1 MLVTYLIQEGP
12 MRKVTVTISNNE
24 YEYEV
29 GTTYEKIAKDFQKDY
44 EARIVLVSVDGR
56 LRELH
61 KILSSDCTID
71 FITLSEKIGMETY
84 KRSATFLLVKAVHD
98 VIGEDDKN
106 HLVAQYTVGRGL
118 LCKLIGVEPTE
129 QFVRSVNA
137 RMDELISQ
145 NIPIWKTS
153 YSVEE
158 ARKIFAEAGM
168 EDKVK
173 LFKYRRASKVN
184 VYSIGDYKDYYYGY
198 MVPSTGYITHYELYP
213 YEEGIILQ
221 LPSRHEPN
229 VIPERTY
236 SPKLQKTL
244 QETSNWGTSIGIEDV
259 GDLNEMICN
268 EGVQDV
274 VLLQEAYMESKIAEI
289 AKDIVQKGGR
299 KFIMIAG
306 PSSSGKTSFSY
317 RLSIQLRAL
326 GLRPHP
332 IALDNYFK
340 NREDTPKDENGEYDF
355 ECLEAIDVERFNSDM
370 LALLSGETVELPSFN
385 FKTGQREFKG
395 DYKRLNENDILVI
408 EGIHGLNEKM
418 SYALPADSKYKI
430 YISALT
436 ALNVDE
442 HNRIATTDVRLL
454 RRMIRD
460 NRTRGTSASG
470 TLNMWRSVRRGEE
483 KYIFPFQESADAVF
497 NSALIYELSV
507 MKLYA
512 EPLLFG
518 ISKEDPQYYE
528 AKRLLKFLDYFL
540 GMTSEGLPNNSL
552 IREFVGGSIFNV

>member
-1 MLVTYLIQEGP
+1 
-12 MRKVTVTISNNE
+12 MRKVKVTIANEE
-24 YEYEV
+24 YEYEA
-29 GTTYEKIAKDFQKDY
+29 GITYEQIAKDFQKDY
-44 EARIVLVSVDGR
+44 EAKIVLISADGR

-61 KILSSDCTID
+61 KILSNDCTIE
-71 FITLSEKIGMETY
+71 FITLADKIGMETY
-84 KRSATFLLVKAVHD
+84 RRSATFLLVKAVHD
-98 VIGEDDKN
+98 VLGDDGKN

-118 LCKLIGVEPTE
+118 LCKLIDAKPSE
-129 QFVRSVNA
+129 QFLRSVHA

-145 NIPIWKTS
+145 NIPIWKSS

-158 ARKIFAEAGM
+158 ARRIFAEAGM

-173 LFKYRRASKVN
+173 LFKFRRASKVN

-198 MVPSTGYITHYELYP
+198 MVPSTGYITHYDLYP
-213 YEEGIILQ
+213 YDEGIILQ
-221 LPSRHEPN
+221 LPSRHSPN
-229 VIPERTY
+229 VVPDRTD

-244 QETSNWGTSIGIEDV
+244 QNTSNWGTSIGIEDV
-259 GDLNEMICN
+259 GDLNETICA

-274 VLLQEAYMESKIAEI
+274 VLLQEAYMESKIAQI
-289 AKDIVQKGGR
+289 AKDIVDKGGK

-326 GLRPHP
+326 GMRPHP

-340 NREDTPKDENGEYDF
+340 NREDTPKDENGNYDF
-355 ECLEAIDVERFNSDM
+355 ECLEAIDVEQFNKDM
-370 LALLSGETVELPSFN
+370 LALLSGQTVELPSFN
-385 FKTGQREFKG
+385 FKTGKREYKG
-395 DYKRLNENDILVI
+395 DYKRLNENEILVI

-418 SYALPADSKYKI
+418 SYALPAESKYKI

-454 RRMIRD
+454 RRMVRD

-470 TLNMWRSVRRGEE
+470 TLNMWQSVRRGEE

-507 MKLYA
+507 LKLYA

>member
-1 MLVTYLIQEGP
+1 
-12 MRKVTVTISNNE
+12 MRKVKVTIANEE
-24 YEYEV
+24 YEYEA
-29 GTTYEKIAKDFQKDY
+29 GIMYEQIAKDFQKDY
-44 EARIVLVSVDGR
+44 EAKIVLVSADGR

-61 KILSSDCTID
+61 KILSNDCTIE
-71 FITLSEKIGMETY
+71 FITLADKIGMETY
-84 KRSATFLLVKAVHD
+84 RRSATFLLVKAVHD
-98 VIGEDDKN
+98 VLEDDGKN

-118 LCKLIGVEPTE
+118 LCKLIDAKPTE
-129 QFVRSVNA
+129 QFLRSVHA

-145 NIPIWKTS
+145 NIPIWKSS

-158 ARKIFAEAGM
+158 ARRIFAEAGM

-173 LFKYRRASKVN
+173 LFKFRRASKVN

-198 MVPSTGYITHYELYP
+198 MVPSTGYITHYDLYP
-213 YEEGIILQ
+213 YDEGIILQ
-221 LPSRHEPN
+221 LPSRHSPN
-229 VIPERTY
+229 VVPDKTE

-244 QETSNWGTSIGIEDV
+244 QNTSNWGSSIGIEDV
-259 GDLNEMICN
+259 GDLNETICA

-274 VLLQEAYMESKIAEI
+274 VLLQEAYMESKIAQI
-289 AKDIVQKGGR
+289 AKDIVDKGGK

-326 GLRPHP
+326 GMRPHP

-340 NREDTPKDENGEYDF
+340 NREDTPKDENGDYDF
-355 ECLEAIDVERFNSDM
+355 ECLEAIDIEQFNNDM
-370 LALLSGETVELPSFN
+370 LALLSGQTVELPSFN
-385 FKTGQREFKG
+385 FKTGKREYKG
-395 DYKRLNENDILVI
+395 DYTRLNENELLVI

-418 SYALPADSKYKI
+418 SYALPAESKYKI

-454 RRMIRD
+454 RRMVRD

-470 TLNMWRSVRRGEE
+470 TLNMWQSVRRGEE

-507 MKLYA
+507 LKLYA

>member
-1 MLVTYLIQEGP
+1 
-12 MRKVTVTISNNE
+12 MRKVKVTIQNNE

-29 GTTYEKIAKDFQKDY
+29 GVSYEQIVKDFQKDY
-44 EARIVLVSVDGR
+44 DVKIVLVSANGR

-61 KILSSDCTID
+61 KILSNDCTLE
-71 FITLSEKIGMETY
+71 FITIAEKIGMETY
-84 KRSATFLLVKAVHD
+84 RRSATFLLVKAVHD
-98 VIGEDDKN
+98 VIGDDSKN
-106 HLVAQYTVGRGL
+106 HIVAQYTVGRGL
-118 LCKLIGVEPTE
+118 LCKLVDIEPTE
-129 QFVRSVNA
+129 QFLRSVHA

-153 YSVEE
+153 YSVDE
-158 ARKIFAEAGM
+158 ARRFFAEAGM
-168 EDKVK
+168 EDKVR

-198 MVPSTGYITHYELYP
+198 MVPSTGYITHYDLYT
-213 YEEGIILQ
+213 YEDGIILQ
-221 LPSRHEPN
+221 LPSRHSPN
-229 VIPERTY
+229 VVPDRTD
-236 SPKLQKTL
+236 SPKLQKAL
-244 QETSNWGTSIGIEDV
+244 QATSDWGESIGIENV

-268 EGVQDV
+268 EGMQDV
-274 VLLQEAYMESKIAEI
+274 VLLQEAHMESRIAEI
-289 AKDIVQKGGR
+289 AKDIVAKGGR

-317 RLSIQLRAL
+317 RLSIQLHAL

-355 ECLEAIDVERFNSDM
+355 ECLEAIDIEQFNQDM
-370 LALLSGETVELPSFN
+370 LKLLAGETVELPTFN
-385 FKTGQREFKG
+385 FKTGQREYKG
-395 DYKRLNENDILVI
+395 DYRRLDENDILVI

-418 SYALPADSKYKI
+418 SYALPAESKYKV

-454 RRMIRD
+454 RRMVRD

-507 MKLYA
+507 LKLYA

-540 GMTSEGLPNNSL
+540 GVTSEGLPNNSL

>member
-1 MLVTYLIQEGP
+1 
-12 MRKVTVTISNNE
+12 MRKVTVTIHNNE
-24 YEYEV
+24 YEYEA
-29 GTTYEKIAKDFQKDY
+29 GTTYEQIVKDFQKDY
-44 EARIVLVSVDGR
+44 EAKIVLVSVDGR

-61 KILSSDCTID
+61 KILSNDCTIE
-71 FITLSEKIGMETY
+71 FITLAEKIGMETY
-84 KRSATFLLVKAVHD
+84 RRSATFLLVKAVHD
-98 VIGEDDKN
+98 VIGAGSEN
-106 HLVAQYTVGRGL
+106 RIVAQYTVGRGL
-118 LCKLIGVEPTE
+118 LCKLIDIEPTE
-129 QFVRSVNA
+129 QFLRSVHA

-173 LFKYRRASKVN
+173 LFKFRRASKVN

-198 MVPSTGYITHYELYP
+198 MVPSTGYITHYDLYP
-213 YEEGIILQ
+213 YDEGIILQ
-221 LPSRHEPN
+221 LPSRHSPN
-229 VIPERTY
+229 VIPDRTE

-244 QETSNWGTSIGIEDV
+244 QATSRWGESIGIENV

-268 EGVQDV
+268 EGVEDV
-274 VLLQEAYMESKIAEI
+274 ILLQEAYMESKIAEI
-289 AKDIVQKGGR
+289 AKDIVAKGGR

-355 ECLEAIDVERFNSDM
+355 ECLEAIDVEQFNKDM
-370 LALLSGETVELPSFN
+370 LELLSGETVELPTFN
-385 FKTGQREFKG
+385 FKTGQREYKG
-395 DYKRLNENDILVI
+395 DYRRLDANDILVI

-418 SYALPADSKYKI
+418 SYALPAESKYKI

-442 HNRIATTDVRLL
+442 HNRIATTDVRLI
-454 RRMIRD
+454 RRMVRD

-470 TLNMWRSVRRGEE
+470 TLNMWQSVRRGEE

-507 MKLYA
+507 LKLYA

-518 ISKEDPQYYE
+518 ISKEDNQYYE

-540 GMTSEGLPNNSL
+540 GVTSEGLPNNSL

>member
-1 MLVTYLIQEGP
+1 
-12 MRKVTVTISNNE
+12 MRKVTVTIHNKD
-24 YEYEV
+24 YEYEA
-29 GTTYEKIAKDFQKDY
+29 GTPYEQIVKDFQKEY
-44 EARIVLVSVDGR
+44 EAKIVLVSANGR

-61 KILSSDCTID
+61 KILSNDCTLD
-71 FITLSEKIGMETY
+71 FITLAEKIGMETY
-84 KRSATFLLVKAVHD
+84 RRSATFLLVKAVHD
-98 VIGEDDKN
+98 VIGDDTKN
-106 HLVAQYTVGRGL
+106 HIVAQYTVGRGL
-118 LCKLIGVEPTE
+118 LCKLIDVEPTE
-129 QFVRSVNA
+129 QFIRSVHA

-158 ARKIFAEAGM
+158 ARRIFAEAGM

-198 MVPSTGYITHYELYP
+198 MVPSTGYITHYDLYP
-213 YEEGIILQ
+213 YDEGIILQ
-221 LPSRHEPN
+221 LPSRHSPN
-229 VIPERTY
+229 VVPEKTV
-236 SPKLQKTL
+236 SPKLQRTL
-244 QETSNWGTSIGIEDV
+244 QDTSDWDSSIGIENV

-268 EGVQDV
+268 EGMQDV
-274 VLLQEAYMESKIAEI
+274 VLLQEAYMESCIGQI
-289 AKDIVQKGGR
+289 AKDIVAKGGR
-299 KFIMIAG
+299 KFILIAG

-355 ECLEAIDVERFNSDM
+355 ECLEAMDVEKFNEDM
-370 LALLSGETVELPSFN
+370 LALLSGQTVEIPTFN
-385 FKTGQREFKG
+385 FKTGQREYKG
-395 DYKRLNENDILVI
+395 DYKRLNENDILVL
-408 EGIHGLNEKM
+408 EGIHGLNDKM
-418 SYALPADSKYKI
+418 TYALPAESKYKI

-442 HNRIATTDVRLL
+442 HNRISTTDVRLL
-454 RRMIRD
+454 RRMVRD
-460 NRTRGTSASG
+460 NRTRGTGASG

-483 KYIFPFQESADAVF
+483 KYIFPYQESADAVF

-507 MKLYA
+507 LKLYA

-518 ISKEDPQYYE
+518 ITKEDPQYYE

-540 GMTSEGLPNNSL
+540 GVTSEGLPNNSL

>member
-1 MLVTYLIQEGP
+1 
-12 MRKVTVTISNNE
+12 MRKIKVTIQNNE
-24 YEYEV
+24 YEYEA
-29 GTTYEKIAKDFQKDY
+29 GTTYEQIVKDFQKDY
-44 EARIVLVSVDGR
+44 DAKIVLVSADGR

-61 KILSSDCTID
+61 KILSHDCTIE
-71 FITLSEKIGMETY
+71 FITLAEKIGMETY
-84 KRSATFLLVKAVHD
+84 RRSATFLLVKAVHD
-98 VIGEDDKN
+98 VIGDDSEN
-106 HLVAQYTVGRGL
+106 HIVAQYTVGRGL
-118 LCKLIGVEPTE
+118 LCKLVGVEPTD
-129 QFVRSVNA
+129 QFVRSVHA

-158 ARKIFAEAGM
+158 ARRIFAEAGM

-198 MVPSTGYITHYELYP
+198 MVPSTGYITHYDLYA
-213 YEEGIILQ
+213 YDEGLILQ
-221 LPSRHEPN
+221 LPSRHSPN
-229 VIPERTY
+229 VVPDRTD
-236 SPKLQKTL
+236 SPKLQRTL
-244 QETSNWGTSIGIEDV
+244 QETSNWGESIGIENV

-268 EGVQDV
+268 EGMQDV
-274 VLLQEAYMESKIAEI
+274 VLLQEAYMESRIAEI
-289 AKDIVQKGGR
+289 AKDIKKKGGR

-326 GLRPHP
+326 GLMPHP

-355 ECLEAIDVERFNSDM
+355 ECLEAIDVEQFNQDM
-370 LALLSGETVELPSFN
+370 LKLLAGETVELPSFN
-385 FKTGQREFKG
+385 FKTGQREYKG
-395 DYKRLNENDILVI
+395 DYKRLAENDILVI

-418 SYALPADSKYKI
+418 SYALPAESKYKI

-442 HNRIATTDVRLL
+442 HNRIATTDVRLI
-454 RRMIRD
+454 RRMVRD

-483 KYIFPFQESADAVF
+483 KYIFPYQESADAVF

-507 MKLYA
+507 LKLYA

-540 GMTSEGLPNNSL
+540 GVTSEGLPNNSL